1 MSVLLQRNKSIHVQ
15 SIYISSW
22 FPIEAQ
28 VSSPVVIPHPIGQIP
43 AKVEVQ
49 VKVQEG
55 GNDVIFPAS
64 GSAQRDDDSDN
75 VYGGVVYLYN
85 ELHVKVFVP
94 YRDENSYKGV
104 MIYTG
109 GTAFAGPFQANYV
122 RGFVRIKVWG
132 LCDLPPA
139 NFTISGSHSISRAD
153 NHKSITHG
161 LGRYPDFVVVQLKLS
176 NGYIS
181 EAGGVTFNSISETY
195 QSICGTVF
203 AYNDQE
209 IRLWTLSAPTGI
221 ASRLSKSSNSGHL

>member
-1 MSVLLQRNKSIHVQ
+1 MQ

-109 GTAFAGPFQANYV
+109 M
-122 RGFVRIKVWG
+122 
-132 LCDLPPA
+132 
-139 NFTISGSHSISRAD
+139 
-153 NHKSITHG
+153 
-161 LGRYPDFVVVQLKLS
+161 
-176 NGYIS
+176 
-181 EAGGVTFNSISETY
+181 
-195 QSICGTVF
+195 
-203 AYNDQE
+203 
-209 IRLWTLSAPTGI
+209 
-221 ASRLSKSSNSGHL
+221 